1 MPASAPSFA
10 LFSWSAFP
18 WNGTMALRRPQV
30 NRFWQ
35 RLFQVG
41 VWPWFGTTES
51 MEDPLP
57 WGRGGSASRPGN
69 SKSAEP
75 PPPSGGRSLPFYHQP
90 VLLQEVLDVLR
101 PTPDKLFFD
110 GTLGGGGH
118 TEALLQHGARVVAMD
133 QDDEALAHAGARL
146 KPYEDRFC
154 ALRGNFRNFA
164 AILDEAGVG
173 RFDGMLID
181 IGVSSRHLD
190 APERG
195 FSFAKDGPL
204 DMRMDT
210 SLPLTAA
217 DIVNTYPQ
225 EELERLLREYGEE
238 PQARRIARAIVHD
251 RTSRPFT
258 STLQLAGM
266 IERVCPKHGR
276 RHPATLTFQAL
287 RIETN
292 QEIAALREFLQAAPH
307 WLKPGGRLAVITFH
321 SIEDRVVKQAFQAMS
336 TPFLDRPEWPAPR
349 PNPDCLTRLL
359 TRKPLEASAAELAI
373 NPRARS
379 ARLRAVERLPS

>member
-1 MPASAPSFA
+1 MPASAPSLA

-18 WNGTMALRRPQV
+18 WNGTPEVRQKRSKGRWPG
-30 NRFWQ
+30 
-35 RLFQVG
+35 LFQVG
-41 VWPWFGTTES
+41 GWPWFGTTEA
-51 MEDPLP
+51 MDEQMP
-57 WGRGGSASRPGN
+57 WGRGKSTSRPGSN
-69 SKSAEP
+69 DPAEP
-75 PPPSGGRSLPFYHQP
+75 PVDPGSRALPFYHQP
-90 VLLQEVLDVLR
+90 VLLQEMLDILQ
-101 PTPDKLFFD
+101 PAPDKLFFD

-154 ALRGNFRNFA
+154 ALRGNFRDFA
-164 AILDEAGVG
+164 QVLGEAGVG

-210 SLPLTAA
+210 TSTLTAA

-225 EELERLLREYGEE
+225 EELERVLREYGEE

-251 RTSRPFT
+251 RASRPFT
-258 STLQLAGM
+258 TTLQLAGM

-276 RHPATLTFQAL
+276 RHAATLTFQAL

-336 TPFLDRPEWPAPR
+336 APFLDRPEWPEPR

-359 TRKPLEASAAELAI
+359 NRKPVEASATELEL

-379 ARLRAVERLPS
+379 ARLRAVERLSA

>member
-1 MPASAPSFA
+1 MPASAPSLA

-18 WNGTMALRRPQV
+18 WNGTTELRQKRSNWRWPS
-30 NRFWQ
+30 
-35 RLFQVG
+35 LFQVG
-41 VWPWFGTTES
+41 GWPWFGTTEA
-51 MEDPLP
+51 MDDQMP
-57 WGRGGSASRPGN
+57 WGRGKSTSRPG
-69 SKSAEP
+69 SSDPAEP
-75 PPPSGGRSLPFYHQP
+75 PADPGNRALPFYHQP
-90 VLLQEVLDVLR
+90 VLLQEVLDVLQ
-101 PTPDKLFFD
+101 PGPDKLIFD

-164 AILDEAGVG
+164 QVLGEAGVG
-173 RFDGMLID
+173 RLDGMLID

-210 SLPLTAA
+210 TSPLTAA

-225 EELERLLREYGEE
+225 EELERVLREYGEE

-251 RTSRPFT
+251 RASRPFT
-258 STLQLAGM
+258 TTLQLAGM

-292 QEIAALREFLQAAPH
+292 QEIAALRDFLQAAPR
-307 WLKPGGRLAVITFH
+307 WLKPGGRLTVITFH

-336 TPFLDRPEWPAPR
+336 APFLDRPEWPEPR
-349 PNPDCLTRLL
+349 PNPDFLTRLL
-359 TRKPLEASAAELAI
+359 TRKPVEASAAELEL

-379 ARLRAVERLPS
+379 ARLRAVERLST